1 MLTEIGTDLGRIK
14 IAKDVV
20 AMVAGN
26 AATECYGLV
35 GMASRSVQDGIAE
48 LLGRESLSRGV
59 VIDSSGD
66 SLEIELYIIV
76 EYGVNIPEVARNV
89 VEKVRYTMETMLG
102 LKVGRININ
111 VQGVRVATAQQ
122 YKSTER

>member
-1 MLTEIGTDLGRIK
+1 MITEIGTDLGRIK
-14 IAKDVV
+14 IAKEVV

-59 VIDSSGD
+59 SIDSSGD

-102 LKVGRININ
+102 LKVGKININ
-111 VQGVRVATAQQ
+111 VQGVRVASTQQ
-122 YKSTER
+122 HKPTEK

>member
-14 IAKDVV
+14 ITKEVV

-111 VQGVRVATAQQ
+111 VQGVRVATA
-122 YKSTER
+122 K